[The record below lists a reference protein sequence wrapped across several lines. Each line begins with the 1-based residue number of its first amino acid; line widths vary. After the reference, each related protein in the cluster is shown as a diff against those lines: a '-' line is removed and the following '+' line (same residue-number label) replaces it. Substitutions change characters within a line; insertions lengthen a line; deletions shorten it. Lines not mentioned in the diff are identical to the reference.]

1 MKNIYFDDISNFR
14 KNLLQKSIFL
24 IGISCI
30 LFGFFYST
38 MNEIEPIWIK
48 RMKSIGFLLFA
59 VYFISKVIRKNY
71 VQWNK
76 IGMTVRINTYFR
88 EKRLTFNEV
97 DSYEFI
103 NDILRVFQSNKT
115 IELDLSNILESDKE
129 RLIKI
134 IEDNT
139 VAYNS

>member
-1 MKNIYFDDISNFR
+1 MKKIYFDDISNFR